1 VPIAANDH
9 LKITPTGSADRTAFV
24 RGLEAPNSRG
34 TESSNPFSSS
44 GQSANFRSLSRWRDA
59 PALRLSAGV
68 NIIAFHRRDAGD
80 VQRAIDHRSSRTPG
94 SACRFFGRGERSART
109 GDHPRKQ
116 SAAFEAA
123 WPRRCRRLRGRVLRC
138 SPVGVSC
145 LSSAP
150 GVRTGCQRDV
160 AIPKGR

>member
-59 PALRLSAGV
+59 PAPRLFAGV

-80 VQRAIDHRSSRTPG
+80 VQRAIDHRSSRTPAQLVG
-94 SACRFFGRGERSART
+94 SL
-109 GDHPRKQ
+109 
-116 SAAFEAA
+116 FEASD
-123 WPRRCRRLRGRVLRC
+123 PLGREITHVSNRSLSRPRGRADA
-138 SPVGVSC
+138 VGCVVVC
-145 LSSAP
+145 
-150 GVRTGCQRDV
+150 
-160 AIPKGR
+160 